1 MARTPNTEARRAE
14 ITRAL
19 LTVIAQHG
27 YERATIQSIAAQAGL
42 APGLIHYH
50 FKSKQEILVSL
61 IEMMAGVA
69 RARYER
75 ILGDVTDPG
84 LRLDAYLEA
93 RLGTGKGAAADVV
106 AAWVM
111 IGAEAVRQEEV
122 RVIYGQVVSEELA
135 LLTALL
141 EDCLREQQRDTRGA
155 STLAA
160 AVLAMMEGAFQL
172 SSATSAV
179 MPVGYAAAAAK
190 GFVRMSILAAPMARQ
205 KGRKAK

>member
-190 GFVRMSILAAPMARQ
+190 GFVRMSVSAAPMARQ

>member
-1 MARTPNTEARRAE
+1 MARTPNTEARRTE

-27 YERATIQSIAAQAGL
+27 YEKATIQSIAQQAGL

-61 IEMMAGVA
+61 IEMMASVA
-69 RARYER
+69 RGRYEQ
-75 ILGDVTDPG
+75 ILGDVTEPG
-84 LRLDAYLEA
+84 LRLDAYLQA
-93 RLGTGKGAAADVV
+93 RLGTGKGAAPEVV
-106 AAWVM
+106 VAWVM

-122 RVIYGQVVSEELA
+122 RAIYSRVIAEELA
-135 LLTALL
+135 MLTTLL

-160 AVLAMMEGAFQL
+160 GVLAMMEGAFQL
-172 SSATSAV
+172 SSATHAV
-179 MPVGYAAAAAK
+179 MPTGYAADAAK
-190 GFVRMSILAAPMARQ
+190 GFVRMSIAAWPAARQ
-205 KGRKAK
+205 KGRKAR